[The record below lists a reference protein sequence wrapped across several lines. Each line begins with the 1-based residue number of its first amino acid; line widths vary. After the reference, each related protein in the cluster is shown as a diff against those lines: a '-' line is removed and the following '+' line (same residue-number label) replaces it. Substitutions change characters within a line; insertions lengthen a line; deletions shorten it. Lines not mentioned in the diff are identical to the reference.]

1 MKLLQPQLWNER
13 QQVVAI
19 IAATVVAL
27 AALWYLVMLPQ
38 NVIRRNLER
47 MIAEKRDEL
56 QRKNLLFG
64 EEILREMQAAEFEAG
79 RRMEEEWTAISRR
92 LAAVDAVREDSGLRV
107 GHIDLKVALF
117 EARFR
122 MNRKA
127 RMLGIALPR
136 DLGMEETVP
145 SGEDARKRLHQLRV
159 LERLTDVALD
169 LQVGRIHGLEVLPPL
184 RHAGPDG
191 VVFLE
196 EYPVRIVFEAD
207 IGRIYEWFRA
217 TLAENRT
224 FAVRHFRV
232 DGTPRGAPETLT
244 VTAVMSALVF
254 PRDVAEL
261 LGPLEEKVVY
271 IEPMG
276 H

>member
-1 MKLLQPQLWNER
+1 MKLLHPQQWSER

-38 NVIRRNLER
+38 NVMRRNLER
-47 MIAEKRDEL
+47 QIAEKREEL

-64 EEILREMQAAEFEAG
+64 EEVLREMRAAEFEAG
-79 RRMEEEWTAISRR
+79 RRMEEEWTAMSRR
-92 LAAVDAVREDSGLRV
+92 LAAVAAAPEDAELRV
-107 GHIDLKVALF
+107 GHIDFKVALY

-136 DLGMEETVP
+136 DLGMDEAVP
-145 SGEDARKRLHQLRV
+145 SGEDARKRLLQLRA

-169 LQVGRIHGLEVLPPL
+169 LKVGVIRGLEPLPPM

-191 VVFLE
+191 AVFLE
-196 EYPVRIVFEAD
+196 EYPVRVTFDAD

-217 TLAENRT
+217 TLAEDRT
-224 FAVRHFRV
+224 FALRHFRV

-254 PRDVAEL
+254 PRDAAEL

-271 IEPMG
+271 TEPMG